1 MRWWVRG
8 VCLVAELK
16 RLVFFD
22 QLRRK
27 RAPPRKFPVTARPN
41 AGLVRAVTMKALSVS
56 PQNPHGNAR
65 LDGGMAPSLPG
76 FIYVH
81 ILSTRQGGPLSC
93 CLGHVGTVYC
103 YFLQILILCRLETF
117 RAQIPTYAFISS
129 LVLPCRRL

>member
-1 MRWWVRG
+1 MQWWVRG

-65 LDGGMAPSLPG
+65 LDGGMVPSLPG
-76 FIYVH
+76 FYLCPH
-81 ILSTRQGGPLSC
+81 LSTIICISSFPHPLS
-93 CLGHVGTVYC
+93 
-103 YFLQILILCRLETF
+103 LEH
-117 RAQIPTYAFISS
+117 AISNIASS
-129 LVLPCRRL
+129 LLLSFSW